1 MKYREHDTQIVPYE
15 LLATNS
21 SICTT
26 PTVITRWIYTYRSD
40 TTKAVHACL
49 HVDLI
54 VLDPF
59 YYVLQPA
66 VNNIINEYILT
77 CVETANIVI
86 KT

>member
-1 MKYREHDTQIVPYE
+1 M
-15 LLATNS
+15 
-21 SICTT
+21 
-26 PTVITRWIYTYRSD
+26 YTHKRD
-40 TTKAVHACL
+40 TTKAVQACL

-66 VNNIINEYILT
+66 VNNIINECILT